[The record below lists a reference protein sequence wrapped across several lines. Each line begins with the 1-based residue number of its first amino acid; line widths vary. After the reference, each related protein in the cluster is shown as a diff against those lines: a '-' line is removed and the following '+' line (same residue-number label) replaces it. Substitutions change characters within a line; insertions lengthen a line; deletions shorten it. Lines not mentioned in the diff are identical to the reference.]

1 MSKNL
6 NLKVIVFF
14 MLIISCNIFAEIAAA
29 HVYHNHMPNFQ
40 PYYDVS
46 KYEST
51 IFGYPIRYTYD
62 GQVIKKKREGMALIA
77 TGKSVAQAKIEAEW
91 PYWIPST
98 MINAEGLMVPFAAGN
113 SNSPEKYYSTP
124 MPHDDLG
131 NDGIVPYGSGY
142 YVHPDKRDVYNR
154 RPPDLA
160 TRLNGIHPKAQMH
173 ITMSGAL
180 LNNIQSFFR

>member
-1 MSKNL
+1 
-6 NLKVIVFF
+6 
-14 MLIISCNIFAEIAAA
+14 
-29 HVYHNHMPNFQ
+29 
-40 PYYDVS
+40 
-46 KYEST
+46 
-51 IFGYPIRYTYD
+51 
-62 GQVIKKKREGMALIA
+62 MALIA

-131 NDGIVPYGSGY
+131 NDGIGPYGSGY

-154 RPPDLA
+154 RPPDVA

-180 LNNIQSFFR
+180 LNNIQSIRDEGVLPAYYPKGMDWFAPWRIASINVNLITQVIYCI